1 MHDWAGFHCHDG
13 FWSRSAVAQFTVW
26 SLGVV
31 VYPPLLDQ
39 DLSLTEAVEDL
50 AIEQFIPHRPL
61 KLSQYPF
68 SHALPGRASHGNV
81 PRGAIL
87 IRCRP
92 SLRRR

>member
-50 AIEQFIPHRPL
+50 AIEQFIPHPPVKAFAVSVFPRTARQGIAWQCPERGD
-61 KLSQYPF
+61 
-68 SHALPGRASHGNV
+68 PGSM
-81 PRGAIL
+81 
-87 IRCRP
+87 
-92 SLRRR
+92 